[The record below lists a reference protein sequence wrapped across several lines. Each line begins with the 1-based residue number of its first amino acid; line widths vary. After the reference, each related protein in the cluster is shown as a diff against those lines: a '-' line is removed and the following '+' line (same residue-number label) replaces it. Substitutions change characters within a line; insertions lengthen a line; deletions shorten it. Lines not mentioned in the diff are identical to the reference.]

1 MNGMLNFERLNIENP
16 EKPTAKIDAVQVE
29 KLDAKINFERKAFVP
44 RNGGEWTGDPGNSI
58 WMPDRNLE
66 PGDRNGT
73 NPEHKT
79 WGEILDKYGIDGIP
93 FKDGE
98 VDFSEI
104 SKGTVQIEDFSDDR
118 SSNFDQADEKLAEQ
132 RGCTPEEV
140 AKWRKEN
147 GYTWHELKDCTT
159 MMKVPTEVHGNIP
172 HLGGIS
178 EYKSQ
183 HPSTTERS

>member
-1 MNGMLNFERLNIENP
+1 MNKFGNFEKLNVEIP
-16 EKPTAKIDAVQVE
+16 EKATNRIESIQIE
-29 KLDAKINFERKAFVP
+29 KLDKINNLKRNGFIP
-44 RNGGEWTGDPGNSI
+44 RNGGEWLGEPGNSM
-58 WMPDRNLE
+58 WKPDRDIE

-73 NPEHKT
+73 NPEHRA

-93 FKDGE
+93 FKDGAP
-98 VDFSEI
+98 DFSET
-104 SKGTVQIEDFSDDR
+104 SRGFVQIEDFSDDR
-118 SSNFDQADEKLAEQ
+118 SSNFDQADEKMAEQ

-147 GYTWHELKDCTT
+147 GYTWHELKDCAT

-172 HLGGIS
+172 HSGGVS

-183 HPSTTERS
+183 HLSTTERS